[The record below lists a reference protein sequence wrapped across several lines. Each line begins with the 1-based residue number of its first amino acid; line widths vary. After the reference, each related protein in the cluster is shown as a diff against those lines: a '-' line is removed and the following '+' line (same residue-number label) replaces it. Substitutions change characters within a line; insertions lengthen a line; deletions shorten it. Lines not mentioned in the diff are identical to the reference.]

1 MIQTYMDWIGECYA
15 YRAYH
20 TGKEVKRAQDWTLSY
35 SPLWTPRR
43 GGVCPNEQVTI
54 KENTA
59 LQDLLT
65 WIVLQNA
72 ERDSPCQILPSVY
85 VRRRK
90 RHWAKDHGNIWWH
103 SQGLFLRKREETPVE
118 WVQEHLKLGVQLKEH
133 LGLGCRSV
141 GTTCLRCLWFG
152 QRNKGRKEEEAN
164 WGNIYVKV
172 SISQTQ
178 KDKCCVFI

>member
-54 KENTA
+54 KEKTA

-103 SQGLFLRKREETPVE
+103 SQGLFLRKREETPAGVGSRALE
-118 WVQEHLKLGVQLKEH
+118 AGGATQRAPRVGVPLSRYHLPKMPLVWPK
-133 LGLGCRSV
+133 
-141 GTTCLRCLWFG
+141 
-152 QRNKGRKEEEAN
+152 K
-164 WGNIYVKV
+164 
-172 SISQTQ
+172 
-178 KDKCCVFI
+178 